1 MIRVLLAGNPNC
13 GKSSIFNH
21 LTGGR
26 ASVANYP
33 GVTVER
39 HLGRYTFGDE
49 EVEVLDLPGTYSLG
63 GFSPEERVAEDELL
77 AADEAVVVLVVD
89 SGNLKRGLVLLVQLM
104 QTGAKLVLA
113 LNMSDEAHAAG
124 QRVNLPALS
133 KLLRMPVVETVGHL
147 GQGVQDLKHA
157 IQKVALDGVR
167 ARRPQLGGRLDEA
180 LQALEALVDLPEVR
194 KRLQPWYA
202 ARLLTG
208 ARLPAGVSELA
219 VTHADIIRTIRER
232 LELETGQ
239 DAQLHFTERSFGF
252 VDGLLRETVLSPRR
266 RNARELSDRVDSFL
280 VHRVLGL
287 PVFFLAMFVLFWL
300 TFKVGEVP
308 AGWLESFFAW
318 TGGQITTHWPA
329 TLPDLLRSLLVDG
342 LIGGVGGVLVFLP
355 NILLLFLGL
364 AFLEDSGYMGRAAF
378 LMDGLMHRFG
388 LHGKSFIPMMTGFGC
403 SIPGIMGTR
412 ILENSKDRLTTML
425 VLPLVPC
432 GARFPIWMLLIPA
445 FLPPD
450 ARAPMLWF
458 IYFLGFFLAL
468 LLARVL
474 KGTVLAGE
482 DSPFVMELPPY
493 RLPTWRGLLARM
505 TDRAML
511 YLRKAGTIIL
521 AISVVMWVAMT
532 FPQLEKFEVDAAVAS
547 GQVAPMT
554 EAQMQAARSAERLSY
569 SIAGRVGHA
578 IEPVFRPL
586 GFDWKIS
593 TALLG
598 AFAAKEVFVSQM
610 GIVYSLGEVTPESE
624 GLRAGLRRDYST
636 PTGLSLM
643 LFLLIATP
651 CMATVAVTR
660 RESGRWS
667 WALLQF
673 FGLTAIAYFLS
684 FLVYQVGSFFL
695 A

>member
-1 MIRVLLAGNPNC
+1 
-13 GKSSIFNH
+13 
-21 LTGGR
+21 
-26 ASVANYP
+26 
-33 GVTVER
+33 
-39 HLGRYTFGDE
+39 
-49 EVEVLDLPGTYSLG
+49 
-63 GFSPEERVAEDELL
+63 
-77 AADEAVVVLVVD
+77 
-89 SGNLKRGLVLLVQLM
+89 
-104 QTGAKLVLA
+104 
-113 LNMSDEAHAAG
+113 
-124 QRVNLPALS
+124 
-133 KLLRMPVVETVGHL
+133 
-147 GQGVQDLKHA
+147 
-157 IQKVALDGVR
+157 
-167 ARRPQLGGRLDEA
+167 
-180 LQALEALVDLPEVR
+180 
-194 KRLQPWYA
+194 
-202 ARLLTG
+202 
-208 ARLPAGVSELA
+208 
-219 VTHADIIRTIRER
+219 
-232 LELETGQ
+232 
-239 DAQLHFTERSFGF
+239 
-252 VDGLLRETVLSPRR
+252 
-266 RNARELSDRVDSFL
+266 
-280 VHRVLGL
+280 
-287 PVFFLAMFVLFWL
+287 
-300 TFKVGEVP
+300 
-308 AGWLESFFAW
+308 
-318 TGGQITTHWPA
+318 
-329 TLPDLLRSLLVDG
+329 
-342 LIGGVGGVLVFLP
+342 
-355 NILLLFLGL
+355 
-364 AFLEDSGYMGRAAF
+364 
-378 LMDGLMHRFG
+378 
-388 LHGKSFIPMMTGFGC
+388 
-403 SIPGIMGTR
+403 
-412 ILENSKDRLTTML
+412 
-425 VLPLVPC
+425 
-432 GARFPIWMLLIPA
+432 
-445 FLPPD
+445 
-450 ARAPMLWF
+450 
-458 IYFLGFFLAL
+458 
-468 LLARVL
+468 
-474 KGTVLAGE
+474 
-482 DSPFVMELPPY
+482 
-493 RLPTWRGLLARM
+493 M